1 MIWLGGIIVLL
12 TFAAIV
18 KRYETRMVLFLSG
31 LAMAA
36 LSGKPLL
43 AIDAFS
49 KAMVN
54 GGLVPVICTVMGFAF
69 VMKWTKCDSHL
80 VHLLA
85 GGLTRFRAIL
95 IPGTVV
101 ATFLINIAL
110 PSAAGCSA
118 AVGAIMIPTLMG
130 AGVHPAIAGSA
141 VLAGTWG
148 SVLSPGAAHNPFVAK
163 LANVDV
169 MTVIATL
176 TPAAV
181 AGIVTVALA
190 LTAVALLRKEH
201 TGYEAAVD
209 LSSKE
214 HAEFKVN
221 YPMAIVPIVPLALL
235 VLGSKQ
241 VGVLPAVSVPQAMI
255 AGVILGFIV
264 PTIVFYVTRNGAKT
278 NPQDIS
284 KQFFTGMGEAYGS
297 VIGIIIAA
305 AVFTKGMELIG
316 LTGSLIEAMKQ
327 SEQIAKY
334 AATFGPFVIA
344 ILSGSG
350 DAATLAFNGAI
361 TPHAKQFG
369 YGIIEMGSNA
379 QIVGALGR
387 SMSPVAGAAIICAQL
402 AGVSTIEITKR
413 NGPGMIIGAIVVM
426 LFLM

>member
-1 MIWLGGIIVLL
+1 MIWLGGIIVLI

-31 LAMAA
+31 LLMAA
-36 LSGKPLL
+36 VSGKPLE
-43 AIDAFS
+43 AINAFS
-49 KAMVN
+49 TAMVN
-54 GGLVPVICTVMGFAF
+54 PGLVTVICTVMGFAF

-85 GGLTRFRAIL
+85 GTLTKFRAVL

-101 ATFLINIAL
+101 VTFLINIAL

-130 AGVHPAIAGSA
+130 AGIHPAIAGSA

-148 SVLSPGAAHNPFVAK
+148 SVLSPGATHNPFVAK

-176 TPAAV
+176 TPAAL
-181 AGIVTVALA
+181 AGIVTVAA
-190 LTAVALLRKEH
+190 MLTIVAVLRKEH
-201 TGYEAAVD
+201 MGYATAVD
-209 LSSKE
+209 VTSQE
-214 HAEFKVN
+214 HAQFKIN
-221 YPMAIVPIVPLALL
+221 YLMAMVPVVPLALL

-255 AGVILGFIV
+255 FGAILGVI
-264 PTIVFYVTRNGAKT
+264 VTRM
-278 NPQDIS
+278 NPQDIT
-284 KQFFTGMGEAYGS
+284 KQFFSGMGEAYGS

-316 LTGSLIEAMKQ
+316 LTGALINAMKQ
-327 SEQIAKY
+327 SEQIAKF
-334 AATFGPFVIA
+334 AATFGPFIIA

-361 TPHAKQFG
+361 TPHAQQFG
-369 YGIIEMGSNA
+369 YGIIEMGSTA

-387 SMSPVAGAAIICAQL
+387 SMSPVAGAAIVCAQL
-402 AGVSTIEITKR
+402 AGVGTMEITKR
-413 NGPGMIIGAIVVM
+413 NGPGMIVAAVVVM